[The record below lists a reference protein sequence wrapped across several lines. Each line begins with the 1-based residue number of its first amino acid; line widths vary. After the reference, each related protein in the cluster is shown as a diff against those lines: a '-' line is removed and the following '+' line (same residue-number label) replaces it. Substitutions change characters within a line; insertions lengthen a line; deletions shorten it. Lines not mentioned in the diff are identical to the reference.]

1 MKEFGASRQNIHKS
15 LKGLL
20 DMLRISG
27 AVWSWQYERIVAHRV
42 TPFPT
47 PSLPT
52 LIQLNKVNIIRKLP
66 KHERPFMQFKVENK
80 VLISS
85 ILLHSNLFFIR
96 RKWGQALL
104 WRRRNQRTKIK
115 AKGERNKRPRTDSS
129 EISKC
134 GWLITPVFHGFLAR
148 WCPALTPALT
158 SVDGVQ
164 VSV

>member
-27 AVWSWQYERIVAHRV
+27 TVWSWQYERIVAHRV
-42 TPFPT
+42 IPFPT

-85 ILLHSNLFFIR
+85 ILLHSNLFFY
-96 RKWGQALL
+96 
-104 WRRRNQRTKIK
+104 
-115 AKGERNKRPRTDSS
+115 
-129 EISKC
+129 
-134 GWLITPVFHGFLAR
+134 
-148 WCPALTPALT
+148 
-158 SVDGVQ
+158 
-164 VSV
+164 